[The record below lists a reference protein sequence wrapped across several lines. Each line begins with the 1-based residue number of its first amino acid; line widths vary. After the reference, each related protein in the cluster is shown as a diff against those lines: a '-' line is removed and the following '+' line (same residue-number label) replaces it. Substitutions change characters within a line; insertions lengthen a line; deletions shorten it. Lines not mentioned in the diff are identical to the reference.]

1 MKQII
6 AIASVLLVST
16 ASAGVRIETI
26 ERNIQTK
33 APEGPAQTVYVQNGN
48 VRVSS
53 GPGGG
58 MLLKGSTIYVID
70 DKRKSYREMDK
81 ATMQGY
87 ANQANAAMS
96 QMQER
101 MAKMSPQQREMMQ
114 KMMGG
119 NMPGMA
125 PAQQDA
131 YEAKDTGKSDTAEGR
146 KCRLWNI
153 TKNGQVIEEV
163 CVVPFSSLP
172 GKEDFQ
178 KTFKNLAEAF
188 EGMASAMPNAAS
200 DAKARTAING
210 YPVRTRRYAN
220 GKPSGTETVLKTWN
234 EEALA
239 ASLFEVPAG
248 YKKQDMPK
256 MGGM

>member
-1 MKQII
+1 MKQLI
-6 AIASVLLVST
+6 ALASVLLVST

-26 ERNIQTK
+26 DRDIQTK
-33 APEGPAQTVYVQNGN
+33 KSDSPAQTVLVQDGN
-48 VRVSS
+48 VRVGTSQS
-53 GPGGG
+53 GG
-58 MLLKGSTIYVID
+58 MILKGSTIYVID
-70 DKRKSYREMDK
+70 DKRKTYSILDK
-81 ATMQGY
+81 AMMQGY
-87 ANQANAAMS
+87 ATQANAAMA

-101 MAKMSPQQREMMQ
+101 MAKMSPQEREMMQ

-125 PAQQDA
+125 PAKADV
-131 YEAKDTGKSDTAEGR
+131 YDSKDTGKSDTVEGR

-153 TKNGQVIEEV
+153 QKNGKLQEEV

-172 GKEDFQ
+172 GKEDMQ

-188 EGMASAMPNAAS
+188 EGMAAGMPGSDNAS
-200 DAKARTAING
+200 KARSAING
-210 YPVRTRRYAN
+210 YPVRVRSYSN
-220 GKPSGTETVLKTWN
+220 GALRGNETVLKTWN